1 MKIVT
6 IEPTPSPYSMKIV
19 VDDMLPMGSSFDY
32 KKETITTADPDYIQA
47 LFQIEGVKGIYRVAD
62 FLALERSPKAAWE
75 TILPSVR
82 AAFGEKDSDAAAE
95 AGNEEP
101 HFGQVDVQIQT
112 IYGVPMQIKL
122 LFEDQEKR
130 IGLPA
135 LFTEAAIEAAGDD
148 NIVFARKW
156 EEQYPRYG
164 DPEQVGQDIY
174 EELLA
179 SYSPERLQEL
189 VTRAKNPQAPLP
201 ERKSPTMAVWEEE
214 DWRVR
219 YRALDELEPSIEH
232 LAFLD
237 KALQD
242 PKASIRRLA
251 TAYLGMI
258 EDKAVLPLLYRA
270 LQDKVVTVR
279 RTAGDCL
286 SDLGFKEAT
295 PAMEA
300 TLADSNRIVRWR
312 AAMFLYELGDSESL
326 PILEKA
332 ARQEMEFEVK
342 LQLNMA
348 IERIAGGEAAKGSVW
363 KQMTEA
369 AKQKE
374 EQ

>member
-19 VDDMLPMGSSFDY
+19 IDEMLPMGKSMDY
-32 KKETITTADPDYIQA
+32 KHTAITSDYPAYIKA
-47 LFQIEGVKGIYRVAD
+47 LFEIDGVTGIYRVAD
-62 FLALERSPKAAWE
+62 FLALERDPKTAWE

-82 AAFGEKDSDAAAE
+82 EVFGETNQGPKATTTEHDLHD
-95 AGNEEP
+95 
-101 HFGQVDVQIQT
+101 GQVDVLIQT

-122 LFEDQEKR
+122 LFDGQEKR

-135 LFTEAAIEAAGDD
+135 HFTEAAMKAAGDD

-164 DPEQVGQDIY
+164 EPEQVGQDIY
-174 EELLA
+174 EELQA
-179 SYSPERLQEL
+179 SYSSERLQEL
-189 VTRAKNPQAPLP
+189 VTRARNPQAPP
-201 ERKSPTMAVWEEE
+201 PSRPHPTMAIWEED

-219 YRALDELEPSIEH
+219 YRALDALIPDLKH

-237 KALQD
+237 RALQD

-270 LQDKVVTVR
+270 LRDKVVTVR

-295 PAMEA
+295 PAMET
-300 TLADSNRIVRWR
+300 TLADANRIVRWR
-312 AAMFLYELGDSESL
+312 GAMFLYELGDTDSL
-326 PILEKA
+326 PVLEKA
-332 ARQEMEFEVK
+332 ARQETEFEVK

-348 IERIAGGEAAKGSVW
+348 IERIAGGEEAKGSVW
-363 KQMTEA
+363 KQMTKA

-374 EQ
+374 E

>member
-32 KKETITTADPDYIQA
+32 KRETYSSGDPDYVQA

-62 FLALERSPKAAWE
+62 FLALERSPKTAWE
-75 TILPSVR
+75 TILPAVR
-82 AAFGEKDSDAAAE
+82 GAFGEKSQGASAE
-95 AGNEEP
+95 VGIQDP
-101 HFGQVDVQIQT
+101 HYGQVDVQVQT

-122 LFEDQEKR
+122 LFDEQEKR

-135 LFTEAAIEAAGDD
+135 LFTEAAMEAAGDD

-164 DPEQVGQDIY
+164 DPDQVGQDIY

-179 SYSPERLQEL
+179 SYSSERLREL
-189 VTRAKNPQAPLP
+189 VARARNPQAPTAK
-201 ERKSPTMAVWEEE
+201 RQQPTMDVWNED

-219 YRALDELEPSIEH
+219 YRALDALEPGIEH
-232 LAFLD
+232 IPFLD

-258 EDKAVLPLLYRA
+258 EDQAVLPLLYLA
-270 LQDKVVTVR
+270 LRDKVVTVR

-300 TLADSNRIVRWR
+300 TLADPSRIVRWR
-312 AAMFLYELGDSESL
+312 AAMFLYEIGDSESL
-326 PILEKA
+326 PMLEKA
-332 ARQEMEFEVK
+332 ARQENEFEVK

-369 AKQKE
+369 TKQKE
-374 EQ
+374 E

>member
-32 KKETITTADPDYIQA
+32 KRETYSSGNPDYVQA

-62 FLALERSPKAAWE
+62 FLALERSPKTAWE
-75 TILPSVR
+75 TILPAVR
-82 AAFGEKDSDAAAE
+82 GAFGEKSQGASAE
-95 AGNEEP
+95 VGIQDP
-101 HFGQVDVQIQT
+101 HYGQVDVQVQT

-122 LFEDQEKR
+122 LFDEQEKR

-135 LFTEAAIEAAGDD
+135 LFTEAAMEAAGDD

-164 DPEQVGQDIY
+164 DPDQVGQDIY

-179 SYSPERLQEL
+179 SYSSERLREL
-189 VTRAKNPQAPLP
+189 VARARNPQAPAAK
-201 ERKSPTMAVWEEE
+201 RQQPTMDVWNED

-219 YRALDELEPSIEH
+219 YRALDALEPGIEH
-232 LAFLD
+232 IPFLD

-258 EDKAVLPLLYRA
+258 EDKAVLPLLYLA
-270 LQDKVVTVR
+270 LRDKVVTVR

-300 TLADSNRIVRWR
+300 TLADPSRIVRWR
-312 AAMFLYELGDSESL
+312 AAMFLYEIGDSESL
-326 PILEKA
+326 PMLEKA
-332 ARQEMEFEVK
+332 ARQENEFEVK

-369 AKQKE
+369 TKQKE
-374 EQ
+374 E

>member
-32 KKETITTADPDYIQA
+32 KRETYSSGDPDYVQA

-62 FLALERSPKAAWE
+62 FLALERSPKSAWE
-75 TILPSVR
+75 TILPAVR
-82 AAFGEKDSDAAAE
+82 GAFGENSQGAPAE
-95 AGNEEP
+95 VGIQEP
-101 HFGQVDVQIQT
+101 HYGQVDVQVQT

-122 LFEDQEKR
+122 LFDEQEKR

-135 LFTEAAIEAAGDD
+135 LFTEAAMEAAGDD

-164 DPEQVGQDIY
+164 DPDQVGQDIY

-179 SYSPERLQEL
+179 SYSSERLREL
-189 VTRAKNPQAPLP
+189 VARARNPQAPAAK
-201 ERKSPTMAVWEEE
+201 RQQPTMDVWYED

-219 YRALDELEPSIEH
+219 YRALDALEPGIAH
-232 LAFLD
+232 LPFLD

-258 EDKAVLPLLYRA
+258 EDKAVLPLLYLA
-270 LQDKVVTVR
+270 LRDKVVTVR

-300 TLADSNRIVRWR
+300 TLADPSRIVRWR
-312 AAMFLYELGDSESL
+312 AAMFLYEIGDSESL
-326 PILEKA
+326 PLLEKA
-332 ARQEMEFEVK
+332 ARQETEFEVK

-369 AKQKE
+369 TKQKE
-374 EQ
+374 E

>member
-32 KKETITTADPDYIQA
+32 KRETHSSDDPDYVQA

-62 FLALERSPKAAWE
+62 FLALERSPKSAWE
-75 TILPSVR
+75 TILPAVR
-82 AAFGEKDSDAAAE
+82 EAFGETSHGVSAE
-95 AGNEEP
+95 ASIQEP
-101 HFGQVDVQIQT
+101 HYGQVDVQIQT

-122 LFEDQEKR
+122 LFDEQEKR

-135 LFTEAAIEAAGDD
+135 LFTEAAMEAAGDD

-164 DPEQVGQDIY
+164 DPDLVGQDIY

-179 SYSPERLQEL
+179 SYSSERLREL
-189 VTRAKNPQAPLP
+189 VARARNPQVPVA
-201 ERKSPTMAVWEEE
+201 KQQQPTMDVWNED
-214 DWRVR
+214 DWRIR
-219 YRALDELEPSIEH
+219 YRALDALEPDIQH
-232 LAFLD
+232 LPFLD

-326 PILEKA
+326 PMLEKA
-332 ARQEMEFEVK
+332 ARQENEFEVK

-363 KQMTEA
+363 KQMTEVT
-369 AKQKE
+369 KLKE

>member
-32 KKETITTADPDYIQA
+32 KRETHSSDDPGYVQA

-75 TILPSVR
+75 TILPAVR
-82 AAFGEKDSDAAAE
+82 EAFGEKSQSKPAE
-95 AGNEEP
+95 TGVQEP
-101 HFGQVDVQIQT
+101 PYGQVDVQIQT

-122 LFEDQEKR
+122 LFDEQEKR

-135 LFTEAAIEAAGDD
+135 LFTEAAMDAAGDD

-164 DPEQVGQDIY
+164 EPDQVGQDIY

-179 SYSPERLQEL
+179 SYSSERLREL
-189 VTRAKNPQAPLP
+189 VARARNPQAPP
-201 ERKSPTMAVWEEE
+201 VKRPQPTMDVWDED
-214 DWRVR
+214 DWRLR
-219 YRALDELEPSIEH
+219 YRALDMLEPGIEH
-232 LAFLD
+232 LSFLE

-312 AAMFLYELGDSESL
+312 AAMFLYELGDNESL
-326 PILEKA
+326 PLLEKA
-332 ARQEMEFEVK
+332 ARQETEFEVK

-369 AKQKE
+369 AKLKE
-374 EQ
+374 E

>member
-32 KKETITTADPDYIQA
+32 KRETYSSGDPDYVQA

-62 FLALERSPKAAWE
+62 FLALERSPKTAWE
-75 TILPSVR
+75 TILPAVR
-82 AAFGEKDSDAAAE
+82 GAFGEKSQGASAE
-95 AGNEEP
+95 VGIQDP
-101 HFGQVDVQIQT
+101 HYGQVDVQVQT

-122 LFEDQEKR
+122 LFDEQEKR

-135 LFTEAAIEAAGDD
+135 LFTEAAMEAAGDD

-164 DPEQVGQDIY
+164 DPDQVGQDIY

-179 SYSPERLQEL
+179 SYSSERLREL
-189 VTRAKNPQAPLP
+189 VARARNPQAPAAK
-201 ERKSPTMAVWEEE
+201 RQQPTMDVWNED

-219 YRALDELEPSIEH
+219 YRALDALEPGIEH
-232 LAFLD
+232 IPFLD

-258 EDKAVLPLLYRA
+258 EDKAVLPLLYLA
-270 LQDKVVTVR
+270 LRDKVVTVR

-300 TLADSNRIVRWR
+300 TLADPSRIVRWR
-312 AAMFLYELGDSESL
+312 AAMFLYEIGDSESL
-326 PILEKA
+326 PMLEKA
-332 ARQEMEFEVK
+332 ARQENEFEVK

-369 AKQKE
+369 TKQKE
-374 EQ
+374 E

>member
-19 VDDMLPMGSSFDY
+19 VDDMLPMGSSYDY
-32 KKETITTADPDYIQA
+32 KREAQSSADPDYIQA
-47 LFQIEGVKGIYRVAD
+47 LFKIEGVKGIYRVAD
-62 FLALERSPKAAWE
+62 FLALERSPKTAWE
-75 TILPSVR
+75 SILPAVR
-82 AAFGEKDSDAAAE
+82 EAFGEKSQDTTAE
-95 AGNEEP
+95 AGIQEP
-101 HFGQVDVQIQT
+101 HYGQVDVQIQT

-122 LFEDQEKR
+122 LFDEQEKR

-135 LFTEAAIEAAGDD
+135 LFTEAAMEAAGDD

-164 DPEQVGQDIY
+164 DPDQVGQDIY

-179 SYSPERLQEL
+179 SYSSERLQEL
-189 VTRAKNPQAPLP
+189 VARARNPQAPP
-201 ERKSPTMAVWEEE
+201 VKREQPTMDVWDED

-219 YRALDELEPSIEH
+219 YRALDALEPEKEH
-232 LAFLD
+232 LSFLD

-300 TLADSNRIVRWR
+300 TLADPSRIVRWR

-326 PILEKA
+326 PMLEKA
-332 ARQEMEFEVK
+332 ARQETEFEVK

-374 EQ
+374 E

>member
-19 VDDMLPMGSSFDY
+19 VDDMLSMGSSFDY
-32 KKETITTADPDYIQA
+32 KRETHSSGDPDYVQA
-47 LFQIEGVKGIYRVAD
+47 LFRIEGVKGIYRVAD
-62 FLALERSPKAAWE
+62 FLALERSPKTAWE
-75 TILPSVR
+75 TILPAVR
-82 AAFGEKDSDAAAE
+82 EAFGEKSQGSSAE
-95 AGNEEP
+95 AGVQEP
-101 HFGQVDVQIQT
+101 HYGQVDVQIQT

-122 LFEDQEKR
+122 LFDEQEKR
-130 IGLPA
+130 IGLPS
-135 LFTEAAIEAAGDD
+135 LFTEAAMEAAGND

-164 DPEQVGQDIY
+164 EPDQVGQDIY

-179 SYSPERLQEL
+179 SYSAERLREL
-189 VTRAKNPQAPLP
+189 VARARNPQAPP
-201 ERKSPTMAVWEEE
+201 MKQQQPTMEVWDED
-214 DWRVR
+214 DWRAR
-219 YRALDELEPSIEH
+219 YRALDALEPGIEH
-232 LAFLD
+232 LPFLD

-242 PKASIRRLA
+242 PKSSIRRLA

-258 EDKAVLPLLYRA
+258 EDKAVLPLLYQA
-270 LQDKVVTVR
+270 LKDKVVTVR

-300 TLADSNRIVRWR
+300 TLADPSRIVRWR

-326 PILEKA
+326 PILEEA
-332 ARQEMEFEVK
+332 ARQETEFEVK

-369 AKQKE
+369 AKLKE
-374 EQ
+374 EK

>member
-32 KKETITTADPDYIQA
+32 KKETSTSADPDYIQA
-47 LFQIEGVKGIYRVAD
+47 LFQIDGVKGLYRVAD
-62 FLALERSPKAAWE
+62 FIALERSPKTAWE
-75 TILPSVR
+75 NILPAVR
-82 AAFGEKDSDAAAE
+82 AALGEDAQDDAAASGTE
-95 AGNEEP
+95 AP
-101 HFGQVDVQIQT
+101 QYGQVDVHIQT
-112 IYGVPMQIKL
+112 IHGIPMQIKL
-122 LFEDQEKR
+122 LYDEQEQR

-135 LFTEAAIEAAGDD
+135 SFTEAAMDAAGDD

-179 SYSPERLQEL
+179 SYSPNRLQEL
-189 VTRAKNPQAPLP
+189 VQRAKNPKAPPAKL
-201 ERKSPTMAVWEEE
+201 EQPTMQIWEEE

-219 YRALDELEPSIEH
+219 YRALDALEPSVDH
-232 LAFLD
+232 LAFLER
-237 KALQD
+237 ALQD
-242 PKASIRRLA
+242 PKTSIRRLA

-258 EDKAVLPLLYRA
+258 EDRAVLPLLYRA

-286 SDLGFKEAT
+286 SDLGFKEAA

-300 TLADSNRIVRWR
+300 TLADPNRIVRWR
-312 AAMFLYELGDSESL
+312 AAMFLYELGDSDSL
-326 PILEKA
+326 PVLEKA
-332 ARQEMEFEVK
+332 ARQEKEFEVK

-348 IERIAGGEAAKGSVW
+348 IERIAGGEEAKGSVW

-369 AKQKE
+369 AKLKE
-374 EQ
+374 EK

>member
-32 KKETITTADPDYIQA
+32 KRETLSSGDPDYVQA
-47 LFQIEGVKGIYRVAD
+47 LFQIEGVKGFYRVAD
-62 FLALERSPKAAWE
+62 FLALERSPKATWE
-75 TILPSVR
+75 TILPAVR
-82 AAFGEKDSDAAAE
+82 EAFGEKSLE
-95 AGNEEP
+95 ASAKADIQEP
-101 HFGQVDVQIQT
+101 PFGQVDVQVQT

-122 LFEDQEKR
+122 LFDEQEKR

-135 LFTEAAIEAAGDD
+135 LFTEAAMEAAGDD

-164 DPEQVGQDIY
+164 DPDQVGQDIY

-179 SYSPERLQEL
+179 SYSAERLREL
-189 VTRAKNPQAPLP
+189 VARARNPQAPAAK
-201 ERKSPTMAVWEEE
+201 RQQPTMDVWNED
-214 DWRVR
+214 DWRIR
-219 YRALDELEPSIEH
+219 YRALDSLEPSIEH
-232 LAFLD
+232 LPFLD

-258 EDKAVLPLLYRA
+258 EDKAALPLLYRA

-326 PILEKA
+326 PMLEKA
-332 ARQEMEFEVK
+332 ARQENEFEVK

-369 AKQKE
+369 TKQKE
-374 EQ
+374 E

>member
-32 KKETITTADPDYIQA
+32 KRETYSSGDPDYVQA

-62 FLALERSPKAAWE
+62 FLALERSPKTAWE
-75 TILPSVR
+75 TILPAVR
-82 AAFGEKDSDAAAE
+82 GAFGEKSQGASAE
-95 AGNEEP
+95 VGIQDP
-101 HFGQVDVQIQT
+101 HYGQVDVQVQT

-122 LFEDQEKR
+122 LFDEQEKR

-135 LFTEAAIEAAGDD
+135 LFTEAAMEAAGDD

-164 DPEQVGQDIY
+164 DPDQVGQDIY

-179 SYSPERLQEL
+179 SYSSERLREL
-189 VTRAKNPQAPLP
+189 VARARNPQAPTAK
-201 ERKSPTMAVWEEE
+201 RQQPTMDVWNED

-219 YRALDELEPSIEH
+219 YRALDALEPGIEH
-232 LAFLD
+232 IPFLD

-258 EDKAVLPLLYRA
+258 EDKAVLPLLYLA
-270 LQDKVVTVR
+270 LRDKVVTVR

-300 TLADSNRIVRWR
+300 TLADPSRIVRWR
-312 AAMFLYELGDSESL
+312 AAMFLYEIGDSESL
-326 PILEKA
+326 PMLEKA
-332 ARQEMEFEVK
+332 ARQENEFEVK

-369 AKQKE
+369 TKQKE
-374 EQ
+374 E

>member
-32 KKETITTADPDYIQA
+32 KRETYSSGDPDYVQA

-62 FLALERSPKAAWE
+62 FLALERSPKSAWE
-75 TILPSVR
+75 TILPAVR
-82 AAFGEKDSDAAAE
+82 GAFGENSQGAPAE
-95 AGNEEP
+95 VGIQEP
-101 HFGQVDVQIQT
+101 HYGQVDVQVQT

-122 LFEDQEKR
+122 LFDEQEKR

-135 LFTEAAIEAAGDD
+135 LFTEAAMDAAGDD

-164 DPEQVGQDIY
+164 DPDQVGQDIY

-179 SYSPERLQEL
+179 SYSSERLREL
-189 VTRAKNPQAPLP
+189 VARARNPQAPAAK
-201 ERKSPTMAVWEEE
+201 RQQPTMDVWNED

-219 YRALDELEPSIEH
+219 YRALDALEPGIAY
-232 LAFLD
+232 LPFLD

-258 EDKAVLPLLYRA
+258 EDKAVLPLLYLA
-270 LQDKVVTVR
+270 LRDKVVTVR

-300 TLADSNRIVRWR
+300 TLADPSRIVRWR
-312 AAMFLYELGDSESL
+312 AAMFLYEIGDSESL
-326 PILEKA
+326 PLLEKA
-332 ARQEMEFEVK
+332 ARQETEFEVK

-369 AKQKE
+369 TKQKE
-374 EQ
+374 E

>member
-32 KKETITTADPDYIQA
+32 KRETYSSGDPDYVQA

-62 FLALERSPKAAWE
+62 FLALERSPKSAWE
-75 TILPSVR
+75 TILPAVR
-82 AAFGEKDSDAAAE
+82 EAFGEKSQGASAE
-95 AGNEEP
+95 AGIQEP
-101 HFGQVDVQIQT
+101 HFGQVDVQVQT
-112 IYGVPMQIKL
+112 IHGVPMQIKL
-122 LFEDQEKR
+122 LFDEQEKR

-135 LFTEAAIEAAGDD
+135 LFTEAAMEAAGDD

-164 DPEQVGQDIY
+164 DPDQVGQDIY

-179 SYSPERLQEL
+179 SYSAERLQEL
-189 VTRAKNPQAPLP
+189 VARAKNPQAPAAK
-201 ERKSPTMAVWEEE
+201 RQQPTMDVWNED

-219 YRALDELEPSIEH
+219 YRALDTLEPSIEY
-232 LAFLD
+232 LPFLD

-258 EDKAVLPLLYRA
+258 EDKAALPLLYRA

-326 PILEKA
+326 PMLEKA
-332 ARQEMEFEVK
+332 ARQENEFEVK

-369 AKQKE
+369 TKQKE
-374 EQ
+374 E